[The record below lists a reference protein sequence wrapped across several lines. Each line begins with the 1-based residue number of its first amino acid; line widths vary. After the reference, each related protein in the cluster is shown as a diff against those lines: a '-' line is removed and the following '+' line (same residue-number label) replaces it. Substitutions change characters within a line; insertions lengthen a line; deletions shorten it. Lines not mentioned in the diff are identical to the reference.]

1 MTEISGLPAE
11 RTSAGVGTR
20 PSAGW
25 RRRLTP
31 RTIQV
36 ALGGIWILDGLLQFQ
51 PHMFGQGFITKVL
64 LPNAQGQ
71 PAPVAWSIT
80 TMSHFLRPDIGVWNF
95 LFGTLQLLIGVGMLF
110 RRTVRPAIVAM
121 AIWAFG
127 VWWFGEGFGMLFMAT
142 ASPLTGA
149 PGAVL
154 LYPVVGFLVWPTG
167 RARDEEA
174 TGIASSAGAT
184 GPLGSRAA
192 LGAWAG
198 FWTLSAVLWLLP
210 ANRAGGA
217 ISSQISGAASGEPSW
232 YAHLLTSLSANIG
245 PHATFISW
253 ELALASLVIGLGPLL
268 SRRPNAFL
276 VIGAVLE
283 LAFWLTGMAFGALLT
298 GYGTDPNAGPLIVL
312 LALALIP
319 TVATA
324 PAVAPI
330 RAMLARHPIGV
341 GGVAAA
347 GFAVLLLS
355 STYPVAAS
363 VSSAAAPTAPSKPAA
378 TVAAGS
384 TGSGST
390 GSGSTAMGSMS
401 MPAKTTKGSGSGSNH
416 APSMN
421 MSAMAGLDV
430 TAPNWKYTGPALPA
444 SEVSELTTVSAET
457 DAGHKMQ
464 TPNCTAAP
472 TSEQVLGVTEYVQA
486 TSAAVAKYKNLSAA
500 VAAGYYPITNTNYP
514 VVHYLNPAYMN
525 PQDLMNPNT
534 VDSLVYATTPYGPVL
549 VAAMYLMPGQGNGP
563 MPYGCLVQWH
573 QHTNLCTNDQT
584 HLIQGFRPCPAG
596 TSPEGPTPMMT
607 HVWQVPVAGGPLA
620 IDPSDLQVV
629 EAAIMAQQEGL
640 APTTTGAPP
649 SATTVSDGA

>member
-1 MTEISGLPAE
+1 
-11 RTSAGVGTR
+11 V
-20 PSAGW
+20 
-25 RRRLTP
+25 
-31 RTIQV
+31 IQL
-36 ALGGIWILDGLLQFQ
+36 ALGGIWILDGFLQFQ
-51 PHMFGQGFITKVL
+51 PHMFGQGFITHIL
-64 LPNAQGQ
+64 LPSAQGQ
-71 PAPVAWSIT
+71 PAPLAWSIT

-95 LFGTLQLLIGVGMLF
+95 LFGSLQLLIGVGMLF

-167 RARDEEA
+167 RDRDEE
-174 TGIASSAGAT
+174 TIGIASAAGAS
-184 GPLGSRAA
+184 GPLGTRAA

-217 ISSQISGAASGEPSW
+217 ISSQISGAAAGEPSW
-232 YAHLLTSLSANIG
+232 YGHLLTSLSANIG

-268 SRRPNAFL
+268 SRRATPFL

-283 LAFWLTGMAFGALLT
+283 LAFWCTGMAFGAMLT
-298 GYGTDPNAGPLIVL
+298 GYGTDPNAGPLIAL

-319 TVATA
+319 VVATV
-324 PAVAPI
+324 PAEAPI
-330 RAMLARHPIGV
+330 RAILARHPVGV
-341 GGVAAA
+341 GTVSAAA
-347 GFAVLLLS
+347 FAILLLS
-355 STYPVAAS
+355 STYPVAAA
-363 VSSAAAPTAPSKPAA
+363 VSSATTPAGTSKPAA
-378 TVAAGS
+378 IVSASKSTSAASS
-384 TGSGST
+384 TSASSST
-390 GSGSTAMGSMS
+390 SMGSMS
-401 MPAKTTKGSGSGSNH
+401 IPMKKSGSGSNH
-416 APSMN
+416 GSTMN

-430 TAPNWKYTGPALPA
+430 TDPDWKYTGPPLPA
-444 SEVSELTTVSAET
+444 SEVADLTTVSART
-457 DAGHKMQ
+457 DAGHNMQ
-464 TPNCTAAP
+464 TPICTATP
-472 TSEQVLGVTEYVQA
+472 TAQQVLGATEYVQV

-500 VAAGYYPITNTNYP
+500 IAAGYYPITNTSYP

-525 PQDLMNPNT
+525 TKDLMNPNT

-549 VAAMYLMPGQGNGP
+549 VAAMYLMPGLGNGP

-584 HLIQGFRPCPAG
+584 HKIDGFKPCPAG

-649 SATTVSDGA
+649 SATTVSEGS